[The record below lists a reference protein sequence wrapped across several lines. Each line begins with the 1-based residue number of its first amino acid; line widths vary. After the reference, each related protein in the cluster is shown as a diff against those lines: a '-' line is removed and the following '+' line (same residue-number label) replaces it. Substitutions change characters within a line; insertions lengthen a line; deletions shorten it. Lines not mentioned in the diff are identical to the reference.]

1 MIRRTLLAACW
12 LSAAPLHAIAQLPA
26 CQFRGAPDALDERPS
41 PLDSITMRV
50 GEGEAK
56 LCYGRPSAGGAPK
69 IGTEIPFGAP
79 WQMGANEPTTL
90 HVTFPARLGSV
101 DLEPGSYSLYVI
113 PERTDWTVVVN
124 ANPRRWGSP
133 IDAEVRAADLGSF
146 ALSTA
151 ALAEYQDRLTFHFEP
166 ADPTRG
172 AIVYTW
178 EHTTLAIPLT
188 HR

>member
-1 MIRRTLLAACW
+1 MRRTLLAACW
-12 LSAAPLHAIAQLPA
+12 LLATPLHVVAQLPA
-26 CQFRGAPDALDERPS
+26 CPFRGAPDALDERPS

-69 IGTEIPFGAP
+69 IGAEIPFGAP

-146 ALSTA
+146 ALATTSLT
-151 ALAEYQDRLTFHFEP
+151 EYQDRLTFHFEP
-166 ADPTRG
+166 ADSTGG
-172 AIVYTW
+172 AIVYSW
-178 EHTTLAIPLT
+178 EHTTLAIPIS
-188 HR
+188 RR